1 MDLVYKAAHHLPCVL
16 SVFALILADGLQD
29 DIEDAAPKQSNEHA
43 VVSCLIF
50 ISGFI
55 NCLRLL
61 LTQLLVGSCPAPTQ
75 STMTDQ
81 TVTTTHVPLQ
91 LLRRVGVL
99 APSSSLQEEAVC
111 YGWR

>member
-1 MDLVYKAAHHLPCVL
+1 MDLVYEAAHHLLCVL

-61 LTQLLVGSCPAPTQ
+61 LTQPLIGSRPALSQ
-75 STMTDQ
+75 STTTDR
-81 TVTTTHVPLQ
+81 TATTTRIPLQ
-91 LLRRVGVL
+91 LLHRVGVL
-99 APSSSLQEEAVC
+99 VSSSSLQEEEAVC
-111 YGWR
+111 